1 MKMSIDQLALEL
13 GEELGMNKKDAKA
26 HVASIF
32 AVIAENMAEG
42 HELNIP
48 GFGKFRVKSR
58 PARQAR
64 NPKTGEMIDVAAKTV
79 PNFLA
84 AKQLKETVNE

>member
-13 GEELGMNKKDAKA
+13 GEDLGMTKKEAKA
-26 HVASIF
+26 HVAAIF
-32 AVIAENMAEG
+32 EVISENMAAG

-48 GFGKFRVKSR
+48 GFGKFRVKHR

-64 NPKTGEMIDVAAKTV
+64 NPKTGEMIDVAAKNV

-84 AKQLKETVNE
+84 AKQLKEAV